1 MDLLPARFTDRRQRE
16 WRLELNYTLGKR
28 IQDVTGLDFINAHD
42 GKALMGVIQSDET
55 LVQTLWLFC
64 EEQAGAAS
72 IDETEYGR
80 GLDGPTLEQAIN
92 ALEECVL
99 NFSRPARRAAIQAVR
114 EKAHEVEAAQAELV
128 ATKVRSP
135 ALAQAMATK
144 MAEVSREIDRQLTT
158 ANATSGDSATSPP
171 GSSASPP
178 VPTRS
183 GN

>member
-28 IQDVTGLDFINAHD
+28 IHQVTGLDFINAHD
-42 GKALMGVIQSDET
+42 GKALLGVIQSDET

-72 IDETEYGR
+72 IDETEFGR

-99 NFSRPARRAAIQAVR
+99 NFCRPARRAAIQAVR

-144 MAEVSREIDRQLTT
+144 MAAVSREIDRQLAT
-158 ANATSGDSATSPP
+158 ALATSGDSATNSPA
-171 GSSASPP
+171 SSESIPA
-178 VPTRS
+178 PTRS
-183 GN
+183 GS

>member
-16 WRLELNYTLGKR
+16 WRLELNYTLGKH

-42 GKALMGVIQSDET
+42 GKAPMGVIQSDET

-72 IDETEYGR
+72 IDETEFGR

-114 EKAHEVEAAQAELV
+114 ENRAP
-128 ATKVRSP
+128 VRSGASCDWRMFP
-135 ALAQAMATK
+135 RR
-144 MAEVSREIDRQLTT
+144 SCIFSCW
-158 ANATSGDSATSPP
+158 ATSCWA
-171 GSSASPP
+171 
-178 VPTRS
+178 VPRRQ
-183 GN
+183 

>member
-1 MDLLPARFTDRRQRE
+1 MDQLPARFTDRRQRE
-16 WRLELNYTLGKR
+16 WRLELNYTLGKH

-42 GKALMGVIQSDET
+42 GKALLGVIQSDET
-55 LVQTLWLFC
+55 LVQVLWLFC
-64 EEQAGAAS
+64 EEQADAATV
-72 IDETEYGR
+72 DETEFGR

-99 NFSRPARRAAIQAVR
+99 NFCRPARRAAIQAVR

-144 MAEVSREIDRQLTT
+144 MAEVSREIDQQLAT
-158 ANATSGDSATSPP
+158 ALATSGDSATS
-171 GSSASPP
+171 SRASPASLP